1 MIGVLTLDVFYTQ
14 QFETYG
20 SETKYCVILKEAIA
34 LCDDVVNLLLHAVEL
49 WDREVS

>member
-1 MIGVLTLDVFYTQ
+1 MFFTLNSLRED
-14 QFETYG
+14 